1 MIKFR
6 CQQCDCN
13 TRRPVIRDGNS
24 EISLETA
31 SDHIMKM
38 LDSGKNTREIAEIT
52 GLPLQNINSLIVE
65 RIKI

>member
-13 TRRPVIRDGNS
+13 TVHPVIREDES
-24 EISLETA
+24 VIPIETA
-31 SDHIMKM
+31 SDLIMKM

-52 GLPLQNINSLIVE
+52 GLPLQNINGLIVE